1 MKNKPT
7 IGLIGAF
14 QNGKSTLVNCLF
26 GRQLAKV
33 GGLGLSVTCVNT
45 RYTYHSKNEVDF
57 IHNGAVLKTISL
69 EDYLTDSTDTP
80 TNATE
85 IIIRYQDSL
94 LERFDIVDTPGFNA
108 NESDSSM
115 AESAFNGIDIAILV
129 LRNKSI
135 SQPEFNILKL
145 LSQYNIPFFILV
157 NAYDEGDDLWDPQS
171 IKNNAIEKSIW
182 NDLTSVGLKP
192 LLFERKHKIL
202 TVNLIWYWLSINSD
216 TDNKAIR
223 LCQKKLGFFWEEY
236 FDQEVSARSLFF
248 KSNFINLFCKITS
261 HNVLQCALI
270 YKQRRLVSNNLEK
283 ILCDFSKNY
292 LEAQYKVHDYL
303 QYQNE
308 KEFDSD
314 RKVCMD
320 SIESINKRIA
330 EIQNSYNNRT
340 TNSGSMLAS
349 IWGYVTSDLSHEYK
363 LRKAYADLENEKQ
376 RLSDMADKRKIISQ
390 TISSILK

>member
-145 LSQYNIPFFILV
+145 LSQYNIPF
-157 NAYDEGDDLWDPQS
+157 
-171 IKNNAIEKSIW
+171 
-182 NDLTSVGLKP
+182 
-192 LLFERKHKIL
+192 
-202 TVNLIWYWLSINSD
+202 
-216 TDNKAIR
+216 
-223 LCQKKLGFFWEEY
+223 
-236 FDQEVSARSLFF
+236 
-248 KSNFINLFCKITS
+248 
-261 HNVLQCALI
+261 
-270 YKQRRLVSNNLEK
+270 
-283 ILCDFSKNY
+283 
-292 LEAQYKVHDYL
+292 
-303 QYQNE
+303 
-308 KEFDSD
+308 
-314 RKVCMD
+314 
-320 SIESINKRIA
+320 
-330 EIQNSYNNRT
+330 
-340 TNSGSMLAS
+340 
-349 IWGYVTSDLSHEYK
+349 
-363 LRKAYADLENEKQ
+363 
-376 RLSDMADKRKIISQ
+376 
-390 TISSILK
+390 